1 MTSRRSS
8 LILLILFAAVFCSCG
23 QPEGTGTG
31 TAPESAAV
39 PDSVVIIPLSPLE
52 VGLRFTN
59 LLGMNDPECYEYLT
73 PAFLAD
79 TLPSDSL
86 CPQEVFGRWRAFDAS
101 GRLTT
106 IEESPEGRR
115 TTYACAIT
123 RMDGPAIN
131 RIHFLLLGDRWLI
144 DGFGFEIPVE
154 LEDSLTIEQLA
165 DLVLQYPEV
174 RRELH
179 IARMLYDDC
188 LIDSL
193 ESFASLNAAMGA
205 GTEFRD
211 FITDLQPDSYS
222 ILASSCI
229 RRAAKFQ
236 IMQERAPVNQSA
248 LPDDLRT
255 FVNIWRE
262 TAYLSKLIL
271 SRRYDAMQNLYSTGE
286 WIEPDIQEET
296 ARLIGFR
303 DFFLGVSNLVES
315 RDTLSR
321 TWMVLLTAG
330 SGEPLTQQALDLDP
344 LQLDQR
350 LDNQVGVAVWRAL
363 AVEMNGDRDPE
374 RVVYWAGDL
383 YLFQGTPNG
392 YRLVWRTFE
401 DYGSDYHPDYVSQ
414 PSDREGCRIVTFT
427 GNDGTYDYRI
437 GYDAA
442 GDPLFTRSMIVV
454 PGDAEGA
461 EAVE

>member
-1 MTSRRSS
+1 MTGWRKAPM
-8 LILLILFAAVFCSCG
+8 LAVAAAAAALCCCG
-23 QPEGTGTG
+23 QQEGAGAGTGTD
-31 TAPESAAV
+31 TSAVA
-39 PDSVVIIPLSPLE
+39 DSVVLIPLSPLE
-52 VGLRFTN
+52 VGLRFSN
-59 LLGMNDPECYEYLT
+59 LLGMNDPECYGLLT
-73 PAFLAD
+73 PAFAD

-86 CPQEVFGRWRAFDAS
+86 SPQEVFGRWRAFDAS

-106 IEESPEGRR
+106 IEESPQGRR
-115 TTYACAIT
+115 TSYACSIT
-123 RMDGPAIN
+123 RMDGPAII
-131 RIHFLLLGDRWLI
+131 RIHFLLLENQWLI
-144 DGFGFEIPVE
+144 DGFGFEIPAG

-165 DLVLQYPEV
+165 DLVLQYPAV

-193 ESFASLNAAMGA
+193 ENFASLNAAMGA
-205 GTEFRD
+205 GSEFRD
-211 FITDLQPDSYS
+211 FILDLQPDSYS
-222 ILASSCI
+222 ILAGSCI
-229 RRAAKFQ
+229 RRAAKYQ
-236 IMQERAPVNQSA
+236 IIQERAPLNLSG

-262 TAYLSKLIL
+262 TAYISKLIL
-271 SRRYDAMQNLYSTGE
+271 SRRYEAMQNLFSTGE
-286 WIEPDIQEET
+286 WVEPDIQEESF
-296 ARLIGFR
+296 RLAGFR
-303 DFFLGVSNLVES
+303 TFFLGVSDLVES

-330 SGEPLTQQALDLDP
+330 SGEPLAQQALDLDP

-350 LDNQVGVAVWRAL
+350 LDNEVGGAVWRAL

-392 YRLVWRTFE
+392 YRLVWRTYE
-401 DYGSDYHPDYVSQ
+401 DYGSDYHPDYVSL
-414 PSDREGCRIVTFT
+414 PSSREGCRDVTLT
-427 GNDGTYDYRI
+427 GNDGTYSYRI
-437 GYDAA
+437 SYNSA
-442 GDPLFTRSMIVV
+442 GSPVFLRNAVV
-454 PGDAEGA
+454 PPGDEDGV